1 MLAAWVVA
9 IAAQDAAAVREA
21 FEAGGDEDVLTLS
34 EPLLPDPD
42 LSFLRGASLNRLGR
56 HEEALAELDAVD
68 LDAPE
73 LHLERA
79 RALIALRRFE
89 EAEAE
94 LDVEAEGDVGEL
106 LELERARLDAEL
118 GRGEAARERLRGVA
132 EGGGRYGAPAA
143 KMLEEM
149 EQTFEVK
156 ARPLFGY
163 DTNLVG
169 LAEDAPLAREIRR
182 ESLYLGVAADA
193 RAWIIRPEPW
203 ALVAE
208 LDVEYR
214 YYTAVSRASYA
225 DTTLSLSTWGPLADD
240 VSLGFTVARGES
252 WTHGDGHFRSL
263 SGAGVGVRVR
273 EAPGF
278 ETNVYASVAAFD
290 FYLDAPDA
298 QDRDGVTRQ
307 VGVSQTLDVGG
318 GWVVTPTA
326 GLFDYVAEGSDFDHR
341 GWQAGAAVTAPEF
354 AGFTVTL
361 STTYASIRYENANSL
376 SLAGRK
382 RRDTLKT
389 ATLSVSKRFEGFD
402 WTPTVSIA
410 YSDWSSNIGAFEYD
424 RWDTSFG
431 LGLEKK
437 F

>member
-1 MLAAWVVA
+1 MLLLWLVV
-9 IAAQDAAAVREA
+9 AQDANAVREA
-21 FEAGGDEDVLTLS
+21 FEQGRDEDVLTLS

-56 HEEALAELDAVD
+56 HEKALVEFDACD

-79 RALIALRRFE
+79 RALTALGRYE

-94 LDVEAEGDVGEL
+94 LDVEAEGEL
-106 LELERARLDAEL
+106 AELFELERARLDAEL
-118 GRGEAARERLRGVA
+118 GRGESARERLRTVA

-143 KMLEEM
+143 KMLDEM
-149 EQTFEVK
+149 EQTFEVR

-182 ESLYLGVAADA
+182 ESLYVGFAGDV
-193 RAWIIRPEPW
+193 RAWIIRPDPG
-203 ALVAE
+203 ALAAE
-208 LDVEYR
+208 FDLEYR
-214 YYTAVSRASYA
+214 YYTAVSRASYVDA
-225 DTTLSLSTWGPLADD
+225 TLSLSTWGPVADD
-240 VSLGFTVARGES
+240 VSLGLTVSRGES
-252 WTHGDGHFRSL
+252 WTHGDGHFRTL
-263 SGAGVGVRVR
+263 SGAGAGVRIR

-278 ETNVYASVAAFD
+278 ETDVYASVAKFD
-290 FYLDAPDA
+290 FYLDAPDP
-298 QDRDGVTRQ
+298 QDRDGLTRQ
-307 VGVSQTLDVGG
+307 AGVSQTLALGG
-318 GWVVTPTA
+318 DWVLTPTA
-326 GLFDYVAEGSDFDHR
+326 GVFDYIAGGGDFDHH
-341 GWQAGAAVTAPEF
+341 GWQAGAALSAPEF

-361 STTYASIRYENANSL
+361 STTFAQIRYENANSL

-402 WTPTVSIA
+402 WAPSVSITYA
-410 YSDWSSNIGAFEYD
+410 DWESNIGAFEFD
-424 RWDTSFG
+424 RWDTNFG
-431 LGLEKK
+431 LGLETR